1 MIGTTS
7 EKKWYA
13 VYTKY
18 KCEKLACD
26 RLVKKGIQC
35 YVPLLTVTKKYT
47 RKIKTYYKPLIN
59 CYIFV
64 CIEDNQFVRV
74 LQTDHV
80 MGFLSFSGKKVP
92 IPNHEIQT
100 LQRVVGEFE
109 DITLVETPL
118 VEGDEVEIIS
128 GNLTGIRGV
137 FLEQKNKRLFEIS
150 LNHIGVTLKVHI
162 DPALLRKIPRRIA
175 V

>member
-1 MIGTTS
+1 MITLS
-7 EKKWYA
+7 KEKKWYA

-26 RLVKKGIQC
+26 RLERKGVQC
-35 YVPLLTVTKKYT
+35 YVPLLTVTKRYT
-47 RKIKTYYKPLIN
+47 RKIKTYHKPLIN

-64 CIEDNQFVRV
+64 CIEDNLFTKV

-80 MGFLSFSGKKVP
+80 MGFLTFAGIKVP
-92 IPNHEIQT
+92 IPGYEIQT

-109 DITLVETPL
+109 DISLIEKPL
-118 VEGDEVEIIS
+118 KVGDEVEIIS

-150 LNHIGVTLKVHI
+150 LDHIGVTLKVDI
-162 DPALLRKIPRRIA
+162 DPALLRKIPRSIA